1 MNSQQFIEALN
12 ELDDSQLQEILDG
25 QGLIVYQDTSLTT
38 GRPDAAYVIYELGE
52 DAYDDIVALKT
63 ALSEQADALIDEY
76 YQFNPL
82 SKEYFNRELMKM
94 LQELG
99 WDAFLQQPGEEANY
113 KLFVEKDQLVAE
125 DASSLRFKYG
135 TCLELEQKFPST
147 ALQNKAKNW
156 VQSGSAYEGYITT
169 NVCRW
174 SAWEE

>member
-25 QGLIVYQDTSLTT
+25 QGLIVYQDAGLTT
-38 GRPDAAYVIYELGE
+38 GRSDAAFVIYELGE
-52 DAYDDIVALKT
+52 DPYQDTASLKAALT
-63 ALSEQADALIDEY
+63 EQADTLIDEY

-82 SKEYFNRELMKM
+82 SKEYFNKELIKM

-99 WDAFLQQPGEEANY
+99 WDAFLQQPGEVPNY

-125 DASSLRFKYG
+125 DSSSMRFKYG
-135 TCLELEQKFPST
+135 SCLELDQKFPAT

-174 SAWEE
+174 SAWED